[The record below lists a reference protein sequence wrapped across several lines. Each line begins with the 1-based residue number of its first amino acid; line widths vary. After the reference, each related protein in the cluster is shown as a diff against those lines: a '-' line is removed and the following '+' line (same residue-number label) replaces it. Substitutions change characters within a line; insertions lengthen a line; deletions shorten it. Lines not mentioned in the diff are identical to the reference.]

1 MVYARRQNMPQQPG
15 QSKSVLNSAPL
26 ALGIRSYYSFNY
38 GPIHFLQYD
47 SETPYQPGSVQRE

>member
-1 MVYARRQNMPQQPG
+1 MPQQPG
-15 QSKSVLNSAPL
+15 QDKSVMNSAPL
-26 ALGIRSYYSFNY
+26 AYGIRSYYSFDY